1 MTCLSARQRLGG
13 YVQERLGAAEQARIR
28 RHLQDCAAC
37 FEEYEYQAR
46 LDSPLRELP
55 AVEPPLALGTAIRLR
70 LMPQPRPSLWDR
82 WQVHLSNLMRP
93 VALPAAGGLLS
104 ALILFGILLPA
115 MQITRAADTPGSGSD
130 LPTDLVTEPRF
141 KNASPF
147 PVTPVTE
154 DLLVEAWIDE
164 RGNITNF
171 EVLSPTPMGAA
182 VEKMLLLQS
191 VNALLTMKFEPA
203 TRFGQPTAGKVMLSF
218 RRINIRG

>member
-1 MTCLSARQRLGG
+1 MTCLSARQRLAG
-13 YVQERLGAAEQARIR
+13 YVQERLGAAEQASVR

-37 FEEYEYQAR
+37 FEDYEYHAR

-55 AVEPPLALGTAIRLR
+55 AVEPPLALDLDIRLR
-70 LMPQPRPSLWDR
+70 LMPQHRASLWDR

-115 MQITRAADTPGSGSD
+115 VQMTRAADAPGSGYD

-147 PVTPVTE
+147 AVTE

-191 VNALLTMKFEPA
+191 TNVLLTTKFEPA
-203 TRFGQPTAGKVMLSF
+203 TRFGQPTAGKVLLSF

>member
-1 MTCLSARQRLGG
+1 MTCLSARQRLAG
-13 YVQERLGAAEQARIR
+13 YVQERLGAAEQASIR

-46 LDSPLRELP
+46 LDSPLRELT
-55 AVEPPLALGTAIRLR
+55 VMEPPLALDTAIRLR
-70 LMPQPRPSLWDR
+70 LMPQHRPSLWDR

-115 MQITRAADTPGSGSD
+115 VQMTRAAGVPGSGYD
-130 LPTDLVTEPRF
+130 LRTNLVTEPRF

-147 PVTPVTE
+147 PVTE
-154 DLLVEAWIDE
+154 DLTVEAWIDE

-191 VNALLTMKFEPA
+191 TNVLLTTKFEPA
-203 TRFGQPTAGKVMLSF
+203 TRFGQPTAGKVLLSF